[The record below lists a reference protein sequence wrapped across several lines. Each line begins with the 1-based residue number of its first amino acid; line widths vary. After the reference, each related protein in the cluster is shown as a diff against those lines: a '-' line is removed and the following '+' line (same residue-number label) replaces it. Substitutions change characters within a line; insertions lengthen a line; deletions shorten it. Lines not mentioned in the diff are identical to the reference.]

1 MSKKQGVKAEE
12 SQKGVVPNPNKTI
25 SMSLLESYRRVLYE
39 IKIFFDSIEFDKI
52 EELELKIKTAKSI
65 LDAGKVLG
73 DNISSLDVLEE
84 KVKREEKENSV
95 RRGGAETSM
104 FEL

>member
-1 MSKKQGVKAEE
+1 MTKKQGVKDI
-12 SQKGVVPNPNKTI
+12 SQKGDIPNPNKTI

-95 RRGGAETSM
+95 RRGGSETSM

>member
-1 MSKKQGVKAEE
+1 MTKKQGVKDI
-12 SQKGVVPNPNKTI
+12 SQKGDIPNPNKTI